1 MALTLGGT
9 YLIVYGIYE
18 IRVLRDPRVPSNP
31 IVESVSDLQ
40 SHLTNWTAH
49 VGGLRLGLALWL
61 VVATLVAWGLGP
73 ALTMRPRRWL
83 WSVVGGTW
91 VVAEGLVHRGDLMV
105 IPVGRLIG
113 DWPARIGNWTDD
125 PLRWATPLEA
135 LLTVAVALTIWAS
148 ARGAIGSRRR

>member
-1 MALTLGGT
+1 MT
-9 YLIVYGIYE
+9 
-18 IRVLRDPRVPSNP
+18 
-31 IVESVSDLQ
+31 DLQ

-73 ALTMRPRRWL
+73 ALTIRPRRWL
-83 WSVVGGTW
+83 WSMVSGTW
-91 VVAEGLVHRGDLMV
+91 VVAEGLIHRGDLMV